1 LGLRSG
7 AWVQLASGVAAGDR
21 VLSVVGAGLKDGQ
34 HVRPSQP

>member
-21 VLSVVGAGLKDGQ
+21 VLSVVAP
-34 HVRPSQP
+34 V